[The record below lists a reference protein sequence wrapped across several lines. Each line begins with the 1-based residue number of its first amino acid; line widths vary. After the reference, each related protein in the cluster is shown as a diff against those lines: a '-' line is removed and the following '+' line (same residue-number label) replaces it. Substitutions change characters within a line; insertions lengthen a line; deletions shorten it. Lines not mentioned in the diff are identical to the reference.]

1 MLNFNINSVPPPCYK
16 PKIILFAIVMFG
28 SDELV
33 GRFAKHFES
42 FILGGQRVLKVLVPL
57 LKSFHVIQR

>member
-1 MLNFNINSVPPPCYK
+1 
-16 PKIILFAIVMFG
+16 MFG

-57 LKSFHVIQR
+57 LKSFHVIQRRLPIKKGRS